1 MCFTVRAA
9 LAFRPTALAALQ
21 DLQLLARSQLCA
33 AEKQCETFRDSF
45 QYATMTSVTVDIVVW
60 LRAAASSSIYV
71 GVEASRLARDRMT
84 GTNGAS
90 KDRSRSPRKVDA
102 SKLTEADL
110 TDGFSASE
118 IFGSKTAMSGYTYD
132 DLICLPGH
140 INFGVHD
147 VALGSRFTKKI
158 ALKTPIV
165 SSPMDTVTESNMAI
179 AMALEGGI
187 GVIHTNLPIET
198 QAQEVARVKKY
209 KAGFILEPR
218 CVPPTMTIEDL
229 DKLKSTLGFTGFPV
243 TENGQMGAKLLGLV
257 TKRDTDFIVDRKTRL
272 SQIMTPCANLVTMFE
287 GCDLYEA
294 NDLLQ
299 KSKKG
304 KLPIIT
310 KSGLLVALVA
320 RTDIKKNVDFPNATK
335 HPVNKELLV
344 AAAIGTRPA
353 DRERVKALVAAGV
366 DAVVIDSSQGDSVF
380 QHEMVKWIKSQFPD
394 LQVVAGNVV
403 TKKQAQN
410 LIECGADAL
419 RVGMGIG
426 SICTTQEVCA
436 CGRAQAS
443 AVYNVAKLAR
453 LYGVPILADGGISS
467 PGHIVKALSLGA
479 GAAMCGSLLA
489 GTAETPGEYFYSE
502 DGKRLKRYRGMG
514 SIDAMKKGS
523 DDRYFGTA
531 AAIKVAQG
539 VSGTVQDKGSI
550 HKYIPYLTQGLK
562 HGMQDIGAQSVD
574 QLQSMLQEGHLRFEL
589 RSAAAQRE
597 GGVHGLHSFERKL
610 FDS

>member
-1 MCFTVRAA
+1 M
-9 LAFRPTALAALQ
+9 
-21 DLQLLARSQLCA
+21 
-33 AEKQCETFRDSF
+33 
-45 QYATMTSVTVDIVVW
+45 
-60 LRAAASSSIYV
+60 AAA
-71 GVEASRLARDRMT
+71 
-84 GTNGAS
+84 TNGS
-90 KDRSRSPRKVDA
+90 KDRSRSPKKELKVDP
-102 SKLTEADL
+102 SKLTEKDL
-110 TDGFSASE
+110 QDGFSADD
-118 IFGSKTAMSGYTYD
+118 IFGSSTSMSGYTYD

-147 VALGSRFTKKI
+147 VNLSSRFSKKI
-158 ALKTPIV
+158 HLKTPIV

-187 GVIHTNLPIET
+187 GVIHTNLSVEA
-198 QAQEVARVKKY
+198 QAAEVQRVKKY
-209 KAGFILEPR
+209 KAGFILDPV
-218 CVPPTMTIEDL
+218 CVPPTMTLEEL
-229 DKLKSTLGFTGFPV
+229 DELKNRLGFTGFPV
-243 TENGQMGAKLLGLV
+243 TESGRMGAKLLGLV
-257 TKRDTDFIVDRKTRL
+257 TKRDCDFVEDRKTRL
-272 SQIMTPCANLVTMFE
+272 SAIMTPVKDLVVELE
-287 GCDLYEA
+287 GCDLLKCNEK
-294 NDLLQ
+294 LQ
-299 KSKKG
+299 SSKKG
-304 KLPIIT
+304 KLPIVT
-310 KSGLLVALVA
+310 ASGLLVAMVS
-320 RTDIKKNVDFPNATK
+320 RTDIKKNVEFPNATK
-335 HPVNKELLV
+335 DPLNKQLLV
-344 AAAIGTRPA
+344 AAAVGTRPA
-353 DRERVKALVAAGV
+353 DRDRVNALVSAGV
-366 DAVVIDSSQGDSVF
+366 DAVIIDSSQGDSVF
-380 QHEMVKWIKSQFPD
+380 QHEMVKWIKKTHPQV
-394 LQVVAGNVV
+394 QVVAGNVV
-403 TKKQAQN
+403 TKKQAKH

-453 LYGVPILADGGISS
+453 VYDVPILADGGISS
-467 PGHIVKALSLGA
+467 PGHIVKAMSLGA

-489 GTAETPGEYFYSE
+489 GTSETPGEYFYSE

-550 HKYIPYLTQGLK
+550 HRYIPYLTQGIR
-562 HGMQDIGAQSVD
+562 HGMQDIGAQSV
-574 QLQSMLQEGHLRFEL
+574 QQVQSMLQAGQLRFEL